1 MAPATDAKKPRISDD
16 DRLVNMWLHNRSAN
30 TSRAYRA
37 DVDAFRQW
45 TGKPLADVV
54 LDDLQGWFDSLIG
67 SDATRRRKLA
77 SVKSALA
84 FGVRVGFLDVD
95 VGAALRLERGR
106 DCLSERILTEEEVR
120 RIIDMEPCPRK
131 QVALNVLYY
140 MGLRISE
147 MCALKWRDMTR
158 RQQGGVA
165 SVFGKGNK
173 TRHVS
178 VRAKLWKEIVAVRA
192 DDWRPDTPVVPG
204 HDGSPLHLRAAH
216 RLVKRAA
223 KRAGLPDAS
232 AHWFRHAHA
241 SHALDNGAPAHVV
254 QQTLGHSD
262 LKTTTRYA
270 HVREGDG
277 GGNYLKD

>member
-1 MAPATDAKKPRISDD
+1 MAPATAAKRPRISDD

-30 TSRAYRA
+30 TARAYRA
-37 DVDAFRQW
+37 DVNAFRQW

-54 LDDLQGWFDSLIG
+54 LDDLQGWFDSLKG

-95 VGAALRLERGR
+95 VGAALRLDRGR
-106 DCLSERILTEEEVR
+106 DRLSERILTEEDVR
-120 RIIDMEPCPRK
+120 RVIDMEECPRK
-131 QVALNVLYY
+131 RVALRVLYF

-147 MCALKWRDMTR
+147 MCALTWRDMTR

-173 TRHVS
+173 TRHVL
-178 VRAKLWKEIVAVRA
+178 VPAKLWKELVAVRA
-192 DDWRPDTPVVPG
+192 DDWRPETPVVPG

>member
-1 MAPATDAKKPRISDD
+1 MAPAMDAKTSRISDD
-16 DRLVNMWLHNRSAN
+16 DRLLNMWLHNRSGN
-30 TSRAYRA
+30 TARAYRA
-37 DVDAFRQW
+37 DVGSFRQW
-45 TGKPLADVV
+45 ADKPLADVV
-54 LDDLQGWFDSLIG
+54 LDDLQGWFDCLKG

-77 SVKSALA
+77 SIKSALA

-95 VGAALRLERGR
+95 VGAALRLKRGR
-106 DCLSERILTEEEVR
+106 DRLSERILTEEDVR
-120 RIIDMEPCPRK
+120 RIIDMEECPRK
-131 QVALNVLYY
+131 RVALRVLYF

-147 MCALKWRDMTR
+147 MCALTWRDMTR

-173 TRHVS
+173 TRHVL
-178 VRAKLWKEIVAVRA
+178 VPAKLWKELVAVRA
-192 DDWRPDTPVVPG
+192 DNWRPETPIVPG

-277 GGNYLKD
+277 GANYLKD

>member
-1 MAPATDAKKPRISDD
+1 MAPAMDEKTSRISDD
-16 DRLVNMWLHNRSAN
+16 DRLLNMWLHNRSAN
-30 TSRAYRA
+30 TARAYRA
-37 DVDAFRQW
+37 DVGSFRQW
-45 TGKPLADVV
+45 ADKPLADVV
-54 LDDLQGWFDSLIG
+54 LDDLQGWFDSLKG

-77 SVKSALA
+77 SIKSALA

-106 DCLSERILTEEEVR
+106 DRLSERILTEEDVR
-120 RIIDMEPCPRK
+120 RIIDMEECPRK
-131 QVALNVLYY
+131 RVALRVLYF

-147 MCALKWRDMTR
+147 MCALTWRDMTR

-173 TRHVS
+173 TRHVL
-178 VRAKLWKEIVAVRA
+178 VPAKLWKELVAVRA
-192 DDWRPDTPVVPG
+192 DNWRPETPIVPG

-277 GGNYLKD
+277 GANYLKD

>member
-1 MAPATDAKKPRISDD
+1 MAPPTDAKRPRISDD
-16 DRLVNMWLHNRSAN
+16 DRLTNMWLHNRSAN
-30 TSRAYRA
+30 TARAYRA
-37 DVDAFRQW
+37 DLSAFREW
-45 TGKPLADVV
+45 AAKPLAEVV
-54 LDDLQGWFDSLIG
+54 LDDLQAWFDSLPG

-84 FGVRVGFLDVD
+84 FGLRVGFFDAD

-106 DCLSERILTEEEVR
+106 DRLSERILTEEDVR
-120 RIIDMEPCPRK
+120 RIIDGEPCPRK
-131 QVALNVLYY
+131 RLALRVLYF

-147 MCALKWRDMTR
+147 MCGLTWRDMTR
-158 RQQGGVA
+158 RQQGGAA
-165 SVFGKGNK
+165 SVCGKGNK

-178 VRAKLWKEIVAVRA
+178 VPAKLWKELMAARA
-192 DDWRPDTPVVPG
+192 GGWRPETPVVPG
-204 HDGSPLHLRAAH
+204 HDGCPLHLSAAH
-216 RLVKRAA
+216 RLVKRAT

-254 QQTLGHSD
+254 QQTLGHAD

-277 GGNYLKD
+277 GANYLKD